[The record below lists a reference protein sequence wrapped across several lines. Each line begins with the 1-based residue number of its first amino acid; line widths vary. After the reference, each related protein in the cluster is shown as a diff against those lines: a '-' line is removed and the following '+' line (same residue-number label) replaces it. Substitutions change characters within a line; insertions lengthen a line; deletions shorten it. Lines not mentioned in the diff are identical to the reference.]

1 MSRVDL
7 IALASF
13 PASVVKLL
21 SCPRTGLQDS
31 VCISLHIQIRVCKC
45 ETFWCA
51 QTLRLAK
58 YTGSH
63 VFSAI
68 TNLFPHLS
76 LAF

>member
-7 IALASF
+7 KALASF
-13 PASVVKLL
+13 PASVVVLL
-21 SCPRTGLQDS
+21 SCARTGLHS
-31 VCISLHIQIRVCKC
+31 VCITLHIQIRVCKC
-45 ETFWCA
+45 EILGCA

-58 YTGSH
+58 YTDSY